1 MEWSSTEAAIPS
13 AQKAN
18 FDSASRAIP
27 KAQNRAIPVSH
38 PNEEKQR
45 GSSPRLHIETGAKGD
60 SWTVSSANAGRGKNK
75 LRLRVRANDSG
86 YPVSWRK
93 GDRERYLCQLT
104 PEEWKAAKR
113 LKEFIEFVSLI
124 TNKVESRI
132 SQADDEK
139 KDRIAEL
146 LKDMLLC
153 EI

>member
-1 MEWSSTEAAIPS
+1 MR
-13 AQKAN
+13 K
-18 FDSASRAIP
+18 
-27 KAQNRAIPVSH
+27 RAIPVTDS
-38 PNEEKQR
+38 NEQKQST
-45 GSSPRLHIETGAKGD
+45 SSPRLHIEAGAKGD

-104 PEEWKAAKR
+104 PEEWKGAKR
-113 LKEFIEFVSLI
+113 LKEFIQFVAVI
-124 TNKVESRI
+124 TEKVESRI
-132 SQADDEK
+132 SQADAEK
-139 KDRIAEL
+139 KDRIADL